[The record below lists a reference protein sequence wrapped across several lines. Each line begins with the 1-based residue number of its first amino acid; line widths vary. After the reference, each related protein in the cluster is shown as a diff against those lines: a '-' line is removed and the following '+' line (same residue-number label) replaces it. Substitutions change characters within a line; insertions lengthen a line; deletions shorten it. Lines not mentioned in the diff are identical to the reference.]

1 MGLSYTRT
9 RPDLGVSL
17 HMQLNLHTHA
27 RTDVDIYYK
36 LAVISDALP
45 CPDQIRPD
53 WNMDIKLFQNGSA
66 PFNVVKPLGLG
77 IR

>member
-1 MGLSYTRT
+1 
-9 RPDLGVSL
+9 
-17 HMQLNLHTHA
+17 MQLNLHTHA

-45 CPDQIRPD
+45 CPDLNRSDQIGR
-53 WNMDIKLFQNGSA
+53 WTYLKLFQNGSA
-66 PFNVVKPLGLG
+66 PFNVVKPPGLG